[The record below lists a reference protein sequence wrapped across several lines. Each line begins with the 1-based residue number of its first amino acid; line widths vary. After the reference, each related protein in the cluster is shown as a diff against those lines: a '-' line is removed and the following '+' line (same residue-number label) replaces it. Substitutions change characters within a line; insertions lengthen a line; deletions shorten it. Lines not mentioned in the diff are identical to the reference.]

1 MIQVTFLTMTDA
13 TAQEPLDSEQGD
25 RLIGFARTCA
35 VAVRAVSLYPAKHP
49 AVDAALA
56 RLVDCVTTITAN
68 EALRATVLPHTLLID
83 GRAPAKADPALAELA
98 TALHLH
104 RISGLTVRN
113 AGDAS
118 MWQQLLGLVGR
129 PTDEIREAGG
139 IGHLWSESGGITTAA
154 YLRSVEVREVDYEQ
168 LLRNQA
174 LGDPLTLEEIFDR
187 LESGTPEAMGSAAQA
202 LLAEIVADAEKLELF
217 GVKLAERCG
226 DRAAHANALT
236 HLLRQAVDVAG
247 GAGAGSR
254 SESLRNLAEL
264 LTGLDAPTLA
274 ELLRRRDSP
283 AADGQD
289 PIQVV
294 TDLVEPQQV
303 VDFVSESIVADGTA
317 SQRLAEAFQALV
329 PDIDDRRKLV
339 SLAGDQIAES
349 PFGQT
354 DSFPN
359 MWQQAESLLTSYSD
373 EQYVSEEYA
382 SELGF
387 ARTQATEVEQVS
399 DDPPERIASWLSTV
413 DDPSLRSLDSQLLL
427 DLLTLETDPHRW
439 RDIAETVCAH
449 VDTLTRTGGLEWAG
463 RFTEALAVARAD
475 DAAASADDS
484 IAHFAKEACEQLAAG
499 AVVGHALARLR
510 EGGDDAVPHVKRLC
524 ATLGPRVVA
533 SLAKALAADGDA
545 GVRRTARDILLAFGA
560 DGRSAVKQLL
570 DAPDW
575 EVRQTAAFLL
585 REFTGGTGLDEL
597 KRLLADPEPQVQ
609 REAIRAMI
617 QAADERAYEVL
628 VAVLRDGDADARAS
642 VGRQL
647 TAQRDARVVPLC
659 RYLLSRLDGQARR
672 DVQVAV
678 IDTLG
683 AVGGESAVEPLR
695 DALYEGSWRAPFRTR
710 SVRLAAAQALRRI
723 RSESAT
729 QVLRDAAARG
739 SWGVR
744 AATRAKVVQ
753 IEGRI

>member
-1 MIQVTFLTMTDA
+1 MTDA
-13 TAQEPLDSEQGD
+13 TAREPLDSEQSD

-49 AVDAALA
+49 TVDAALA
-56 RLVDCVTTITAN
+56 RLVECVTAITTSDT
-68 EALRATVLPHTLLID
+68 LRATVLPQTLLLD

-98 TALHLH
+98 TALHMH

-113 AGDAS
+113 AGDTT
-118 MWQQLLGLVGR
+118 MWQELLGLVGR
-129 PTDEIREAGG
+129 SVDEIREAGG
-139 IGHLWSESGGITTAA
+139 IGHLWSESGGMATAA

-174 LGDPLTLEEIFDR
+174 LGDPLTLEEIFEQ

-202 LLAEIVADAEKLELF
+202 LLAEIVDDPEKLELF

-226 DRAAHANALT
+226 DRAAHADALT
-236 HLLRQAVDVAG
+236 HLLRQAVEVTG
-247 GAGAGSR
+247 GGTADPGS
-254 SESLRNLAEL
+254 EPLGNLAEL
-264 LTGLDAPTLA
+264 LTRLDAPTLA
-274 ELLRRRDSP
+274 ELLRRRGNGP
-283 AADGQD
+283 ANRED

-294 TDLVEPQQV
+294 ADLIEPQQV
-303 VDFVSESIVADGTA
+303 VEFVSGSVAADGTA

-339 SLAGDQIAES
+339 ALAGDQIAES
-349 PFGQT
+349 PLGQT
-354 DSFPN
+354 DSFAN

-373 EQYVSEEYA
+373 EPYVSDEYGG
-382 SELGF
+382 ELGS
-387 ARTQATEVEQVS
+387 ARTRATEVEQVS

-413 DDPSLRSLDSQLLL
+413 DDLSLRSLDNQLLL
-427 DLLTLETDPHRW
+427 DLLVLETDPHRW

-449 VDTLTRTGGLEWAG
+449 VEAVSETGDLEWAG
-463 RFTEALAVARAD
+463 RFTEALAAARTD
-475 DAAASADDS
+475 DVAASADES
-484 IAHFAKEACEQLAAG
+484 IARFADEACEHLAAG
-499 AVVGHALARLR
+499 TVISRALTRLR
-510 EGGDDAVPHVKRLC
+510 RGDDDVPHVKRLC
-524 ATLGPRVVA
+524 VALGPRVVA
-533 SLAKALAADGDA
+533 PLAKALAADSDA
-545 GVRRTARDILLAFGA
+545 RVRRTARDILISFGA

-585 REFTGGTGLDEL
+585 REFTGGSGLDEL

-617 QAADERAYEVL
+617 LADDERAYEVL
-628 VAVLRDGDADARAS
+628 AAVLRDGDAAARAA

-647 TAQRDARVVPLC
+647 AAQRDTRVVPLC
-659 RYLLSRLDGQARR
+659 RYLLAHLDPQTRQG
-672 DVQVAV
+672 VQIAI

-683 AVGGESAVEPLR
+683 AVGGENAVEPLR
-695 DALYEGSWRAPFRTR
+695 EQLYEGSWMAPLRTR
-710 SVRLAAAQALRRI
+710 RVRLAAAQALRRI

-729 QVLRDAAARG
+729 QVLRDAATRG

-744 AATRAKVVQ
+744 AAARAKVVQ